1 MLLIHITVLKQV
13 KNDIIVIIII
23 TTIIIIFNRITPDQK
38 LFPPSTGY
46 CVYLV

>member
-38 LFPPSTGY
+38 LFPHPQ
-46 CVYLV
+46 VIVFI